1 MAETFKNAKAALGTA
16 VTTIYTCPSA
26 TTSVIIHAQVVNTA
40 GSALL
45 TDVYWT
51 DASDAGGTAYLAENV
66 SIPAG
71 AAYEPIGGKLV
82 LEAGDALIATGEVA
96 SQLQASIAFVEFT

>member
-1 MAETFKNAKAALGTA
+1 MAETFKNAKASLGTA

-26 TTSVIIHAQVVNTA
+26 TTSVVLHAQIVNTA
-40 GSALL
+40 GSALT

-51 DASDAGGTAYLAENV
+51 DSSDAGGTAYLAENI
-66 SIPAG
+66 SIPSG

-82 LEAGDALIATGEVA
+82 LEAGDALVATGEVA
-96 SQLQASIAFVEFT
+96 AELQASVSVVELT